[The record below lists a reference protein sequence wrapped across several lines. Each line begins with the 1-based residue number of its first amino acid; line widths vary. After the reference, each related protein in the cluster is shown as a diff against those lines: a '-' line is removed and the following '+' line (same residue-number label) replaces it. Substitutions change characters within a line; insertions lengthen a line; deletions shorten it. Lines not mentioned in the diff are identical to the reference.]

1 MISGIEGKLTGFK
14 VEIELIKVQ
23 GRGFRPSLAGD

>member
-14 VEIELIKVQ
+14 VEIESIKVQ
-23 GRGFRPSLAGD
+23 GKGFRPLPAGH

>member
-14 VEIELIKVQ
+14 VEIESIKLQ
-23 GRGFRPSLAGD
+23 GRGFRLPPAGD